1 MVPLRYFTDIGKIN
15 FPLKID
21 FKIKCH
27 QETDMKKLFELKKK
41 VTAIDAPDA
50 KIIFT
55 SYLYI
60 YLLFNTFNFYL
71 IKTLDGT

>member
-27 QETDMKKLFELKKK
+27 QETDMKRLFELKKK
-41 VTAIDAPDA
+41 VTAIGATEA

-55 SYLYI
+55 NYLYI
-60 YLLFNTFNFYL
+60 
-71 IKTLDGT
+71 